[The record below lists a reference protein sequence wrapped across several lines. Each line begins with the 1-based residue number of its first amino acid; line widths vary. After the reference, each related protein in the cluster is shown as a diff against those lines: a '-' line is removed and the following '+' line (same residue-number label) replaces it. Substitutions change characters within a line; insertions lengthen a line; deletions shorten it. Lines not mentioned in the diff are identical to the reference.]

1 METNEI
7 MNNEEVMETTTEEIV
22 KASSGKGFKV
32 AAGVGLAVLAG
43 VAGVVIYKYVG
54 KPMIAKIKA
63 QKEQQVID
71 AEREDSDEP
80 NIENEKEE
88 SEEI

>member
-7 MNNEEVMETTTEEIV
+7 MNNEEVMETATEEIV

-32 AAGVGLAVLAG
+32 AAGIGLAVLAG
-43 VAGVVIYKYVG
+43 DVIYRYVG

-63 QKEQQVID
+63 RKEQQIID
-71 AEREDSDEP
+71 AEWDEP
-80 NIENEKEE
+80 EEAIIEN
-88 SEEI
+88 

>member
-22 KASSGKGFKV
+22 KSSSGEGFGV

-43 VAGVVIYKYVG
+43 VVIYKYVG
-54 KPMIAKIKA
+54 KPIIAKIKA
-63 QKEQQVID
+63 RKEQQIID
-71 AEREDSDEP
+71 AEWEDSDEP
-80 NIENEKEE
+80 NIESEKEE

>member
-7 MNNEEVMETTTEEIV
+7 MNNEEVMETTTEEID
-22 KASSGKGFKV
+22 KASSGKEFKV
-32 AAGVGLAVLAG
+32 AAGVGLAVL
-43 VAGVVIYKYVG
+43 AGVVIYKYVG

-63 QKEQQVID
+63 RKEQQIID
-71 AEREDSDEP
+71 AEWEDSDEP
-80 NIENEKEE
+80 NIESEKEE